1 MQDRTVGMREEVKK
15 VLKKYKQPKLTLNQE
30 MEWESVSEEKRA
42 EVLALRVELTKLDR
56 EIDVAVYRL
65 YGLTWEEVL
74 VVDATTQEWMSK
86 KEYDGR

>member
-15 VLKKYKQPKLTLNQE
+15 VLKKYKQPKLSLTQE
-30 MEWESVSEEKRA
+30 LEWESVFEEKRA
-42 EVLALRVELTKLDR
+42 EVLALRAEITKLDR
-56 EIDVAVYRL
+56 EIDIAVYRL